1 MKREKEKPLK
11 FGFCFNC
18 DEHRILNENNLCSE
32 CTEQKDQ
39 KEYSEKEGLAETV
52 LNELAKTHNDFKTV
66 QDRKYTVYTIFRYHN
81 TPFKVEKMVGS
92 NQVLLYDNE
101 DKTIYD
107 SANETI
113 EQQITFREWL
123 RRQIIVLLLCILP
136 EGLNDTIGT

>member
-1 MKREKEKPLK
+1 MKR
-11 FGFCFNC
+11 
-18 DEHRILNENNLCSE
+18 
-32 CTEQKDQ
+32 
-39 KEYSEKEGLAETV
+39 EKEGLAETV

-107 SANETI
+107 SDNETQ
-113 EQQITFREWL
+113 EQRNDFRRWL
-123 RRQIIVLLLCILP
+123 EKQIICLLLCVLP
-136 EGLNDTIGT
+136 NGLDDTLGT